1 MAATPALFTE
11 SYPTVD
17 PVSVFE
23 PIRSG
28 LRNVIQGRD
37 EVIDL
42 ILVALL
48 ADGHV
53 LLEDHPGSGK
63 TTLARTLG
71 GLIETGVETDLP
83 SFRRIQF
90 TPDLMPSDILGV
102 SIFDP
107 QTSSFNF
114 RRGPLFAHLLLAD
127 EINRTSPKVQ
137 AALLEAMAEKQVTA
151 EDRTLELDSL
161 FMVLA
166 TQNPFDAAGTYP
178 LPAAQ
183 LDRFLFRIRMGYLD
197 PAEELAMLQRTP
209 AREQGLLSAA
219 PVKREDILAARRWA
233 QEEVFVSDAIYQSLV
248 EIANALR
255 AHSQVAQGPSSRS
268 LVQMVSALKASAALD
283 GREFVSAEDV
293 RRLTLPVF
301 GHRTHMAGARSRNIE
316 NETTAVIQECL
327 RTPLETLIR
336 TGLAKAR
343 PARPSAIDR
352 R

>member
-11 SYPTVD
+11 SYPTLD

-107 QTSSFNF
+107 QTSSFHF

-151 EDRTLELDSL
+151 EDRTIELDSL

-197 PAEELAMLQRTP
+197 PTEELAMLQRTR
-209 AREQGLLSAA
+209 AREQSLLSAA

-233 QEEVFVSDAIYQSLV
+233 QEEVFVADAIYQCLV

-255 AHSQVAQGPSSRS
+255 AHAQVAQGPSSRS

-293 RRLTLPVF
+293 RRLALPVF

-316 NETTAVIQECL
+316 SETATVIQECL